1 MMPASTTNL
10 TGFPGRQVFC
20 ALFGCQPTA
29 HIWRSKAD
37 QPDEDPHPLRS
48 AGDPQGTPTWKPG
61 GPLVETVVLIAVTL
75 TAYLLGLWFD
85 LFDLFVNALTRVE
98 HLEVDEFIL
107 PLLVL
112 AAGLAIFSARRQ
124 REMRREVARRI
135 EAERILE
142 RKNARLQVVDKLKDE
157 FLANAGHELR
167 TPLTS
172 IQGFSEILL
181 SRNLS
186 ESRRE
191 RYAEV
196 INEQA
201 SLMSQIIE
209 NLLDIAQVADDE
221 HLEIEARPVD
231 MDMLIDET
239 LAPFIR
245 QHSGH
250 TIRYEPGAETPLV
263 LGEAFQLKRVIR
275 NLVGNAIR
283 YSPEGGPVTIRSRA
297 IPGYLEVS
305 VQDEGIGLTR
315 EQQKHVFDK
324 FYQVSAPGVDKGGI
338 GVGLTISKLIVESHG
353 GQIGVTSE
361 PGAGSTFTFTVPL
374 VKE

>member
-10 TGFPGRQVFC
+10 THFPGGRAFRV
-20 ALFGCQPTA
+20 LLNRQPTA
-29 HIWRSKAD
+29 HIWQSEAN
-37 QPDEDPHPLRS
+37 QPDDEVQTGRS
-48 AGDPQGTPTWKPG
+48 ASEPEGIPAWKPE
-61 GPLVETVVLIAVTL
+61 GPLVETVALIAATL
-75 TAYLLGLWFD
+75 TTYLLSLWFD
-85 LFDLFVNALTRVE
+85 LFDLFVNALTRAE
-98 HLEVDEFIL
+98 HFEVDEFIL

-124 REMRREVARRI
+124 REMRREVERRV
-135 EAERILE
+135 EAEKTLQ
-142 RKNARLQVVDKLKDE
+142 RKNARLRAVDKLKDE

-186 ESRRE
+186 ENRRE
-191 RYAEV
+191 HYAEV

-201 SLMSQIIE
+201 NLMSQIIE

-221 HLEIEARPVD
+221 HLEIKARPVD
-231 MDMLIDET
+231 MDMLIGEA
-239 LAPFIR
+239 LAPFV
-245 QHSGH
+245 HHHPNH
-250 TIRYEPGAETPLV
+250 TIRYESGAETPPV

-275 NLVGNAIR
+275 NLVDNAIK
-283 YSPEGGPVTIRSRA
+283 YSPDGGTVTIRSRV

-305 VQDEGIGLTR
+305 VQDEGVGLTR

-324 FYQVSAPGVDKGGI
+324 FYQVSIPGVDKGGI

-353 GQIGVTSE
+353 GQIRVTSK
-361 PGAGSTFTFTVPL
+361 PGAGSTFTFTLPL
-374 VKE
+374 IKE

>member
-1 MMPASTTNL
+1 MIPASTTNL
-10 TGFPGRQVFC
+10 TYLPVRRVFSV
-20 ALFGCQPTA
+20 LFGSQPTA
-29 HIWRSKAD
+29 HIWRSEAD
-37 QPDEDPHPLRS
+37 GSDDESHPLRS
-48 AGDPQGTPTWKPG
+48 VNDPERTPTWKPDG
-61 GPLVETVVLIAVTL
+61 SAVEAVVLITVTL
-75 TAYLLGLWFD
+75 TAYLASLWFD
-85 LFDLFVNALTRVE
+85 LFDLFVHALTRIE
-98 HLEVDEFIL
+98 QFEVDEFIL

-112 AAGLAIFSARRQ
+112 ATGLAIFSVRRQ
-124 REMRREVARRI
+124 REMRREVERRV
-135 EAERILE
+135 EAEKTLQ
-142 RKNARLQVVDKLKDE
+142 RKNARLQAVDKLKDE

-181 SRNLS
+181 SRDLS
-186 ESRRE
+186 ENRRE
-191 RYAEV
+191 HYAEV

-221 HLEIEARPVD
+221 HLEIKVRPVD

-245 QHSGH
+245 QHSER
-250 TIRYEPGAETPLV
+250 TIRYESGVETPPV
-263 LGEAFQLKRVIR
+263 LGEAFQIKRVIR
-275 NLVGNAIR
+275 NLVSNAIK
-283 YSPEGGPVTIRSRA
+283 YSPKGGAVTIRSRA

-305 VQDEGIGLTR
+305 VQDEGIGLTQ

-324 FYQVSAPGVDKGGI
+324 FYQVSAPSIDSGGI

-353 GQIGVTSE
+353 GEIGVMSK
-361 PGAGSTFTFTVPL
+361 PGVGSTFTFTLPL
-374 VKE
+374 IED

>member
-1 MMPASTTNL
+1 MMSDSTTNL
-10 TGFPGRQVFC
+10 IYLSGGRIFR
-20 ALFGCQPTA
+20 ALTDRQPLG
-29 HIWRSKAD
+29 HIWQSEAS
-37 QPDEDPHPLRS
+37 QPDDEVQTGGPADDLEEAP
-48 AGDPQGTPTWKPG
+48 AWKPG
-61 GPLVETVVLIAVTL
+61 GPAVEAVVLIAATL
-75 TAYLLGLWFD
+75 MVYLLSLWFD
-85 LFDLFVNALTRVE
+85 LFNLFVNALMRVE
-98 HLEVDEFIL
+98 HLEIDEFIL

-124 REMRREVARRI
+124 REMRREVERRI
-135 EAERILE
+135 EAERIME
-142 RKNARLQVVDKLKDE
+142 RKNARLQAVDKLKDE

-181 SRNLS
+181 SRDLTEN
-186 ESRRE
+186 RRE
-191 RYAEV
+191 HYAEV
-196 INEQA
+196 INGQA
-201 SLMSQIIE
+201 NLMSQIIE

-221 HLEIEARPVD
+221 HLEIEARPID
-231 MDMLIDET
+231 MDMLIDEA
-239 LAPFIR
+239 LAPFVY
-245 QHSGH
+245 HYPDH
-250 TIRYEPGAETPLV
+250 AIRYESGAKTPPV

-275 NLVGNAIR
+275 NLVDNAIK
-283 YSPEGGPVTIRSRA
+283 YSPDGGAVTIRSRV

-338 GVGLTISKLIVESHG
+338 GVGLTISKLIIESHG
-353 GQIGVTSE
+353 GQIRVTSE

>member
-1 MMPASTTNL
+1 MMPASITNL
-10 TGFPGRQVFC
+10 TYLPGRRIFR
-20 ALFGCQPTA
+20 ALTDRQPLG
-29 HIWRSKAD
+29 HIWRSEVS
-37 QPDEDPHPLRS
+37 QPDDDVQTGRAADDPEEAP
-48 AGDPQGTPTWKPG
+48 AWKPD
-61 GPLVETVVLIAVTL
+61 GPVVEAVVLVAMTL
-75 TAYLLGLWFD
+75 AAYLLGLWLD
-85 LFDLFVNALTRVE
+85 LFDLFVHALAQVE

-112 AAGLAIFSARRQ
+112 AVGLAIFSVRRQ
-124 REMRREVARRI
+124 RDMQREVERRTK
-135 EAERILE
+135 AERILE
-142 RKNARLQVVDKLKDE
+142 RRNARLQAVDKLKDE

-181 SRNLS
+181 SRDLN
-186 ESRRE
+186 ESRRKH
-191 RYAEV
+191 YAEV

-201 SLMSQIIE
+201 SLMGQIIE

-239 LAPFIR
+239 LAPFT
-245 QHSGH
+245 HHHPEH
-250 TIRYEPGAETPLV
+250 TIRYESGAETPPV
-263 LGEAFQLKRVIR
+263 LGEAFQLKRVLR
-275 NLVGNAIR
+275 NLVDNAIK
-283 YSPEGGPVTIRSRA
+283 YSPEGGAITIRSRA
-297 IPGYLEVS
+297 IPGYLEIS

-315 EQQKHVFDK
+315 GQQKRVFDK
-324 FYQVSAPGVDKGGI
+324 FYQVGAPGVDKGGV

>member
-1 MMPASTTNL
+1 MASTTDL
-10 TGFPGRQVFC
+10 TRFPGRRIFF
-20 ALFGCQPTA
+20 ALVGCQPSA
-29 HIWRSKAD
+29 HIWRSEAD
-37 QPDEDPHPLRS
+37 QPDEEPHPP
-48 AGDPQGTPTWKPG
+48 GPIIDPEGSPTWKPD
-61 GPLVETVVLIAVTL
+61 GPAVEMAVLVAVTL
-75 TAYLLGLWFD
+75 TAYLASLWFD
-85 LFDLFVNALTRVE
+85 LFDLFVHALTRVE
-98 HLEVDEFIL
+98 HFEVDEFIL

-112 AAGLAIFSARRQ
+112 ATGLAIFSVRRQ
-124 REMRREVARRI
+124 YEMRREVERRV
-135 EAERILE
+135 EAEKTLQ
-142 RKNARLQVVDKLKDE
+142 RKNARLQAVDKLKDE

-181 SRNLS
+181 SRDLS
-186 ESRRE
+186 ENRRE
-191 RYAEV
+191 HYIEV

-221 HLEIEARPVD
+221 HLEIKARPVD

-245 QHSGH
+245 QHSER
-250 TIRYEPGAETPLV
+250 TIRYESGAETPPV

-275 NLVGNAIR
+275 NLVGNAIK
-283 YSPEGGPVTIRSRA
+283 YSPEGEAVTLRSRA

-305 VQDEGIGLTR
+305 VQDEGVGLTR

-324 FYQVSAPGVDKGGI
+324 FYQVSVPGIDASGI

-353 GQIGVTSE
+353 GQIGVTSK
-361 PGAGSTFTFTVPL
+361 PGMGSTFTFTVPL
-374 VKE
+374 VKK